1 VLGTGAAN
9 VFDFSGL
16 QSVTGMLY
24 VDGGAGDDTII
35 GSQFNDDLRGGDGN
49 DQLFG
54 GLGNDVLTGG
64 AGNDML
70 HGGAGDDTLT
80 GGTGIDQLFG
90 GEGNDTFVVASSGG
104 DDRDAFDGGAGVDRL
119 LVTGTAALTLAGFD
133 ATASSIEIWQGND
146 RAVLGTGAANVFDFS
161 GLQSVTGMLYVNGGA
176 GDDTII
182 GSQFNDD
189 LRGGDGN
196 DQLFGGLGNDVL
208 TGGVGIDTFIFAADS
223 GNDRITDFNRTQDI
237 IKFEADIFA
246 DVASILDAATQVGS
260 NVVIAYGEGSTLTL
274 NNVSLANLSTAN
286 WLV

>member
-1 VLGTGAAN
+1 
-9 VFDFSGL
+9 
-16 QSVTGMLY
+16 
-24 VDGGAGDDTII
+24 
-35 GSQFNDDLRGGDGN
+35 
-49 DQLFG
+49 
-54 GLGNDVLTGG
+54 LTGK
-64 AGNDML
+64 
-70 HGGAGDDTLT
+70 
-80 GGTGIDQLFG
+80 
-90 GEGNDTFVVASSGG
+90 
-104 DDRDAFDGGAGVDRL
+104 
-119 LVTGTAALTLAGFD
+119 
-133 ATASSIEIWQGND
+133 
-146 RAVLGTGAANVFDFS
+146 
-161 GLQSVTGMLYVNGGA
+161 LYVNGGA

-182 GSQFNDD
+182 GSQINDD